1 MKKILST
8 ILCLSSL
15 AMLITFNNKIDANG
29 LIEETHL
36 NNEKGISILNN
47 RKETN
52 QESLTHSKMFV
63 QYGINTNK
71 GDEAYGCYYLRF
83 ATALKGDIESIE
95 YTRKVDNYDDK
106 VLHAETIYSGISANG
121 KVYYYDELNQNISE
135 DETLKNQYYWT
146 CYTIKFKRESEFK
159 NKDISLSLK
168 VNGKELFST
177 PYITSLSAE
186 LSTDHKFEI
195 NEITLEEIENKP
207 YYIVKGNTFG
217 YSENEIYIDLYGE
230 KAKKDYAQDNEVIE
244 IDYVNNTFKASIDLS
259 ECPLDQEYLW
269 PHYYLN
275 GSRRDVKDNTNS
287 SNGKELIIDNKKY
300 SIFCDNNTTWN
311 MPVLKVTNVETSF
324 EVEHIGLKVENE
336 KVLYYVN
343 GTSKGY
349 LSNELKI
356 NLIKGSTDWANGKY
370 TVQTNGVDNTFEF
383 LIDVTDY
390 GITDDTTQGMP
401 HVYVNGKGI
410 ISAPGNSA
418 GDLLIGSRLEKTFVD
433 YSNYRYKIV
442 NKYNMASLVVENRPL
457 DIEKIGVKKINNK
470 IYFYIT
476 GNSYLRTESEIAEF
490 DLNGKTSYGSE
501 EEKISIISG
510 EKNMFEILIDV
521 TDAEADIDSDKGNNY
536 KGFYFL
542 HCKALKGIVVEDNS
556 AGDVKYIN
564 NGVSV
569 EFDNNIVTYNNKI
582 YKVQKHSWG
591 HAVLSILSA

>member
-8 ILCLSSL
+8 LLCLSSL
-15 AMLITFNNKIDANG
+15 AMLITFNNKIDADG
-29 LIEETHL
+29 LIEETNL
-36 NNEKGISILNN
+36 NNQKGISILNN
-47 RKETN
+47 RKEAN
-52 QESLTHSKMFV
+52 QEALTHSKMFV

-71 GDEAYGCYYLRF
+71 ESEGYGCYYLRF
-83 ATALKGDIESIE
+83 ATALKGNVESIE
-95 YTRKVDNYDDK
+95 YTRKIDNYDDK
-106 VLHAETIYSGISANG
+106 VLFASTIYSGISANG
-121 KVYYYDELNQNISE
+121 KVYYYDELNQNITE
-135 DETLKNQYYWT
+135 DETYKNQYYWT
-146 CYTIKFKRESEFK
+146 CYTIKFKKESEFK

-186 LSTDHKFEI
+186 LSTDRKFEI

-217 YSENEIYIDLYGE
+217 YSENEIYIDLYG
-230 KAKKDYAQDNEVIE
+230 KKDYAKDHEVVE
-244 IDYVNNTFKASIDLS
+244 IDYLNNTFKISIDLS

-275 GSRRDVKDNTNS
+275 GKKADIKDSTNS
-287 SNGKELIIDNKKY
+287 SNGKELVIDNKKY
-300 SIFCDNNTTWN
+300 SILCDNNTTWH

-324 EVEHIGLKVENE
+324 DVEHIGLKVENE
-336 KVLYYVN
+336 KVFYYVN

-349 LSNELKI
+349 CSEELRI
-356 NLIKGSTDWANGKY
+356 NLMKESTDWAKDNYKVHINEE
-370 TVQTNGVDNTFEF
+370 TNTFEF
-383 LIDVTDY
+383 LIDVTNY

-401 HVYVNGKGI
+401 HIYVNGKGI

-418 GDLLIGSRLEKTFVD
+418 GDLLIGSRLEKAFVD

-457 DIEKIGVKKINNK
+457 DIEKIGVKEINNK
-470 IYFYIT
+470 VYFYIT
-476 GNSYLRTESEIAEF
+476 GNSYLRTESEIATF
-490 DLNGKTSYGSE
+490 DLDGKTSYGSE
-501 EEKISIISG
+501 EEKINIIPG
-510 EKNMFEILIDV
+510 DKNMYEVLIDI
-521 TDAEADIDSDKGNNY
+521 TDAEADINSGKVDE

-542 HCKALKGIVVEDNS
+542 HCKELKGIVTDDNY

-564 NGVSV
+564 NGILV
-569 EFDNNIVTYNNKI
+569 EFDKNIVEFNNKI

-591 HAVLSILSA
+591 HAVLSVLSK

>member
-8 ILCLSSL
+8 LLCLSSL

-29 LIEETHL
+29 LIEETNL

-47 RKETN
+47 RKEAN
-52 QESLTHSKMFV
+52 QEALTHSKMFV

-71 GDEAYGCYYLRF
+71 NDEAYGCYYLRF
-83 ATALKGDIESIE
+83 ATALKGNVESIE
-95 YTRKVDNYDDK
+95 YTRKIDNYDDK
-106 VLHAETIYSGISANG
+106 VLFASTIYSGISANG
-121 KVYYYDELNQNISE
+121 KIYYYDELNQNITE
-135 DETLKNQYYWT
+135 DETYKNQYYWT
-146 CYTIKFKRESEFK
+146 CYTIKFKKESEFK

-186 LSTDHKFEI
+186 LSTDRKFEI
-195 NEITLEEIENKP
+195 NEIALEEIENKP

-217 YSENEIYIDLYGE
+217 YSENEIYVDLYGG
-230 KAKKDYAQDNEVIE
+230 KAKKDYAQDNEVVE
-244 IDYVNNTFKASIDLS
+244 IDYVNNTFKISIDLS
-259 ECPLDQEYLW
+259 GVPLDQEYLW

-275 GSRRDVKDNTNS
+275 GKKADIKDNTNS

-300 SIFCDNNTTWN
+300 SILCDNNTTCH

-343 GTSKGY
+343 GISKGY
-349 LSNELKI
+349 CFEDLKI
-356 NLIKGSTDWANGKY
+356 NLIKGGTDWAKGNY
-370 TVQTNGVDNTFEF
+370 TVQTNGETNTFEF
-383 LIDVTDY
+383 LIDVTNY

-401 HVYVNGKGI
+401 HVFINGEGI
-410 ISAPGNSA
+410 SVPSGNTK
-418 GDLLIGSRLEKTFVD
+418 GDLLIGSRLEKSFVD

-457 DIEKIGVKKINNK
+457 DIEKIGVKEINNK
-470 IYFYIT
+470 VYFYIT

-490 DLNGKTSYGSE
+490 DLDGKTSYGSE
-501 EEKISIISG
+501 EEKISITSG
-510 EKNMFEILIDV
+510 EKNMYEILIDV
-521 TDAEADIDSDKGNNY
+521 TDAEADINGDKGIDY

-542 HCKALKGIVVEDNS
+542 HCKALKGIVVGTDY
-556 AGDVKYIN
+556 AGDVKAIN
-564 NGVSV
+564 NGITL
-569 EFDNNIVTYNNKI
+569 EFDNNVITYNNKI

>member
-8 ILCLSSL
+8 LLCLSSL
-15 AMLITFNNKIDANG
+15 AMLITFNNKMDADG
-29 LIEETHL
+29 LIEETNL
-36 NNEKGISILNN
+36 NNEKGISILSN
-47 RKETN
+47 RKEAN
-52 QESLTHSKMFV
+52 QEALTHSKMFV

-71 GDEAYGCYYLRF
+71 ESEGYGCYYLRF
-83 ATALKGDIESIE
+83 ATALKGNVESIE
-95 YTRKVDNYDDK
+95 YTRKIDNYDDK
-106 VLHAETIYSGISANG
+106 VLFASTIYSGISANG
-121 KVYYYDELNQNISE
+121 KVYYYDELNQNITE
-135 DETLKNQYYWT
+135 DETYKNQYYWT
-146 CYTIKFKRESEFK
+146 CYTIKFKKESEFK

-186 LSTDHKFEI
+186 LSTDRKFEI

-217 YSENEIYIDLYGE
+217 YSENEIYIDLYG
-230 KAKKDYAQDNEVIE
+230 KKDYAKDHEVVE
-244 IDYVNNTFKASIDLS
+244 IDYLNNTFKISIDLS

-275 GSRRDVKDNTNS
+275 GKKADIKDNTNS
-287 SNGKELIIDNKKY
+287 SNGKELVIDNKKY
-300 SIFCDNNTTWN
+300 SILCDNNTTWH
-311 MPVLKVTNVETSF
+311 MPVLKVNNVETSF
-324 EVEHIGLKVENE
+324 EIEHIGLKVENE
-336 KVLYYVN
+336 KVFYYVN

-349 LSNELKI
+349 CSEELRI
-356 NLIKGSTDWANGKY
+356 NLMKGSTDWAKGNY
-370 TVQTNGVDNTFEF
+370 TVQTNGETNTFEF
-383 LIDVTDY
+383 LIDVTNY

-401 HVYVNGKGI
+401 HIYVNGKGI

-418 GDLLIGSRLEKTFVD
+418 GDLLIGSRLENSFVD

-457 DIEKIGVKKINNK
+457 DIEKIGVKEINNK
-470 IYFYIT
+470 VYFYIT
-476 GNSYLRTESEIAEF
+476 GNSYLRTESEIATF
-490 DLNGKTSYGSE
+490 DLDGKTSYGSE
-501 EEKISIISG
+501 EEKINIIPG
-510 EKNMFEILIDV
+510 DKNMYEVLIDI
-521 TDAEADIDSDKGNNY
+521 TDAEADINSGKVDE

-542 HCKALKGIVVEDNS
+542 HCKELKGIVTDDNY

-564 NGVSV
+564 NGILV
-569 EFDNNIVTYNNKI
+569 EFDKNIVEFNNKI

>member
-8 ILCLSSL
+8 LLCLSSL

-29 LIEETHL
+29 LIEETNL
-36 NNEKGISILNN
+36 NNQKGISILSN
-47 RKETN
+47 RKEVN
-52 QESLTHSKMFV
+52 NEELTHSKMFV

-71 GDEAYGCYYLRF
+71 ESEGYGCYYLRF
-83 ATALKGDIESIE
+83 ATALKGNVESIE
-95 YTRKVDNYDDK
+95 YTRKIDNYDDK
-106 VLHAETIYSGISANG
+106 VLFASTIYSGISANG
-121 KVYYYDELNQNISE
+121 KIYYYDELNQNITE
-135 DETLKNQYYWT
+135 DETYKNQYYWT
-146 CYTIKFKRESEFK
+146 CYTIKFKKESEFK

-186 LSTDHKFEI
+186 LSTDRKFEI
-195 NEITLEEIENKP
+195 NEITLEKIENKP

-217 YSENEIYIDLYGE
+217 YSENEIYIDLYG
-230 KAKKDYAQDNEVIE
+230 KKDYAQGNEVVE
-244 IDYVNNTFKASIDLS
+244 IDYANNTFKASIDLS

-275 GSRRDVKDNTNS
+275 GKKADIKDNTNS
-287 SNGKELIIDNKKY
+287 SNGKELVIDNKKY
-300 SIFCDNNTTWN
+300 SILCDNNTTWH

-324 EVEHIGLKVENE
+324 EIEHIGLKVENE
-336 KVLYYVN
+336 KVFYYVN

-349 LSNELKI
+349 CLEELRI
-356 NLIKGSTDWANGKY
+356 NLMKESTDWAKDNY
-370 TVQTNGVDNTFEF
+370 TVQTNGETNTFEF
-383 LIDVTDY
+383 LIDVTNY

-418 GDLLIGSRLEKTFVD
+418 GDLLIGSRLENAFVD

-457 DIEKIGVKKINNK
+457 DIEKIGVKEINNK
-470 IYFYIT
+470 VYFYIT
-476 GNSYLRTESEIAEF
+476 GNSYLRTESEIATF
-490 DLNGKTSYGSE
+490 DLNGLTSYGSE
-501 EEKISIISG
+501 EEKINIIPG
-510 EKNMFEILIDV
+510 DKNMYEVLIDI
-521 TDAEADIDSDKGNNY
+521 TDAEADINSGKVDE

-542 HCKALKGIVVEDNS
+542 HCKELKGIVTDNNS

-564 NGVSV
+564 NGILV
-569 EFDNNIVTYNNKI
+569 EFDKNVVEFNNKI

-591 HAVLSILSA
+591 HAVLSVLSK